1 MLEFDPFAD
10 AFRRDPE
17 GFYAPVREAGA
28 VVFLERYGIWLL
40 ARFAEVRAALR
51 DPERFCSA
59 AGIGLTNFWQGEAVA
74 DAEPA
79 AGGGPARAHSC
90 PADHR
95 TGDVST
101 DD

>member
-1 MLEFDPFAD
+1 LGSEAHGKPPVLEFDPFAD

-28 VVFLERYGIWLL
+28 VVFLERDGIWLL

-59 AGIGLTNFWQGEAVA
+59 AGIGLTNFWKEK
-74 DAEPA
+74 P
-79 AGGGPARAHSC
+79 
-90 PADHR
+90 
-95 TGDVST
+95 
-101 DD
+101 